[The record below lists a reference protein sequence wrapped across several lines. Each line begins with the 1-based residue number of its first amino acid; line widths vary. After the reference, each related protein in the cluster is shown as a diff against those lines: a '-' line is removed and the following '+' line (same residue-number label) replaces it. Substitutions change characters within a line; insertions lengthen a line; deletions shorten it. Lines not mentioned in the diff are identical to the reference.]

1 MTSLLLRAD
10 TGMQGHLQASTS
22 LPGTYANHQGSMI
35 LSSGNKNPETIT
47 GPVSLCG
54 PVGKLIL
61 CQCSAEGCEEGQL
74 PIGLCPSLPMMP
86 LPPRMQCCPPM
97 YVMYCS
103 QQKRSMANRRAGGL
117 NNSLLSQ
124 SSKMSPGL

>member
-1 MTSLLLRAD
+1 
-10 TGMQGHLQASTS
+10 MQQVLFAVLTVFCI
-22 LPGTYANHQGSMI
+22 GSCFAQQQ
-35 LSSGNKNPETIT
+35 

-117 NNSLLSQ
+117 NNSLVSQ